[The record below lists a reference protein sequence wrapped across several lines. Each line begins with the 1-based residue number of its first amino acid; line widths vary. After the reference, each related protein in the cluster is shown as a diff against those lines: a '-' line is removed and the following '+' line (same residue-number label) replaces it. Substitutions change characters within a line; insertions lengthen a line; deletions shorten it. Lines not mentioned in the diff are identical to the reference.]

1 MRKSI
6 CLLLL
11 FPLWSYCQEIDSLQ
25 ILKQH
30 DWKTLDWFN
39 KDTVYLSTRE
49 KIDTNFVGLNSYQIM
64 KKKKKNLYGE
74 RIHFNASGKLTYI
87 NNMACPV
94 GETITKLYSINLK
107 GKKLIVDFE
116 SKKWPWKKNKTIREK
131 RTFKII
137 TWSSDM
143 IVLK

>member
-1 MRKSI
+1 MKKI
-6 CLLLL
+6 L
-11 FPLWSYCQEIDSLQ
+11 FLVFLIPLFGYCQKIDSLKV
-25 ILKQH
+25 LTQH

-74 RIHFNASGKLTYI
+74 RIHFNTNGKLSYT

-94 GETITKLYSINLK
+94 GETITKLYSFDLK
-107 GKKLIVDFE
+107 GAKLIVDFE
-116 SKKWPWKKNKTIREK
+116 SKKWP
-131 RTFKII
+131 
-137 TWSSDM
+137 
-143 IVLK
+143 